1 MEWLTD
7 QIFSPAVKVIKMR
20 FSLGTPSRSGSL
32 EEKNPIRTPSP
43 SYAKQC
49 PKSLVREGVD
59 LMSPEDK
66 KKRRISFRKGFEME
80 GTSGFHRAELPYEK
94 QEPEKKKKKKKILT
108 KKKVVAK
115 TKTKTRVKTEATRTS
130 RRIKTMKKGF
140 YSEKRLTDLAW
151 NGDGSL
157 EDPIVF

>member
-1 MEWLTD
+1 
-7 QIFSPAVKVIKMR
+7 
-20 FSLGTPSRSGSL
+20 
-32 EEKNPIRTPSP
+32 
-43 SYAKQC
+43 
-49 PKSLVREGVD
+49 
-59 LMSPEDK
+59 
-66 KKRRISFRKGFEME
+66 ME

-94 QEPEKKKKKKKILT
+94 QEPEKKKKKKKKILT